1 MTVPSAAATVPT
13 NVRSPP
19 TRTGTRSSI
28 VCCPHYEKG
37 DRTNAIRESRGGS
50 RVAKSGRWMVTATC
64 HPPQA
69 LTIRLRANP
78 ADGGRTRPSMRWWQ
92 RDAPVNRGLHR
103 QPHAEPVAL
112 IYIEFG
118 ALALVAS
125 RNRGSRVATPC
136 DIVRLL
142 HRGAAR

>member
-1 MTVPSAAATVPT
+1 MDRADLAPV
-13 NVRSPP
+13 SPP
-19 TRTGTRSSI
+19 SKNCGSCVAPITKKVIERTRF
-28 VCCPHYEKG
+28 V
-37 DRTNAIRESRGGS
+37 SRGGGS

-78 ADGGRTRPSMRWWQ
+78 ADCGRTRPSMRWSR

-103 QPHAEPVAL
+103 QPHAEPGAL
-112 IYIEFG
+112 IYLDFG